1 MKKTTKLAVLLTAAM
16 LSFVACKQPEDK
28 TTDSVPTKPS
38 VDPAELTVEAT
49 KITLSDEDWVAE
61 HFDVGEFTIG
71 LSTKV
76 LDKFTPAE
84 LEEINKK
91 AEHQKDYKDYKILTL
106 EGSTG
111 IGCQIVYFTVSGEK
125 ITVTGMKYVRTLTV
139 KNDFQK
145 KIVSVYAE
153 DTGTKLNWNGY
164 TATASMDAPAEAFD
178 KMDENLTHT
187 FEKVTSCKTNSDK
200 TKFYTSEEHHG
211 ETFIMD
217 LYKKE

>member
-38 VDPAELTVEAT
+38 VNPAELTVEAT
-49 KITLSDEDWVAE
+49 KITLSDGDWVAE
-61 HFDVGEFTIG
+61 HFNVGEFTIS
-71 LSTKV
+71 LSTED
-76 LDKFTPAE
+76 LNKFTPAE

-91 AEHQKDYKDYKILTL
+91 AEHQKDYKILTL

-125 ITVTGMKYVRTLTV
+125 ITVTGMKYVTTITV

-145 KIVSVYAE
+145 KIVSVPAE
-153 DTGTKLNWNGY
+153 DAGIKLNWNVVIQQLPQRM
-164 TATASMDAPAEAFD
+164 SLQKLLIKWM
-178 KMDENLTHT
+178 K
-187 FEKVTSCKTNSDK
+187 
-200 TKFYTSEEHHG
+200 
-211 ETFIMD
+211 I
-217 LYKKE
+217 

>member
-49 KITLSDEDWVAE
+49 KITLSDGDWVAE

-91 AEHQKDYKDYKILTL
+91 AVHQKDDKISVTL
-106 EGSTG
+106 EGSTS
-111 IGCQIVYFTVSGEK
+111 IGGSIVYFTVSGEK
-125 ITVTGMKYVRTLTV
+125 ITVTGIKYVETITV

-164 TATASMDAPAEAFD
+164 TTTASMDAPAEAFD

>member
-38 VDPAELTVEAT
+38 VNPAELTVEAT
-49 KITLSDEDWVAE
+49 KITLSDGDWVAE
-61 HFDVGEFTIG
+61 HFNVGEFTIS
-71 LSTKV
+71 LSTED
-76 LDKFTPAE
+76 LNKFTPAE

-91 AEHQKDYKDYKILTL
+91 AEHQKDYKILTL

-125 ITVTGMKYVRTLTV
+125 ITVTGMKYVTTITV

-145 KIVSVYAE
+145 KIVSVPAE
-153 DTGTKLNWNGY
+153 DAGIKLNWNGY
-164 TATASMDAPAEAFD
+164 TTTASMDAPAEAFD

>member
-28 TTDSVPTKPS
+28 TTDSVPKKPS
-38 VDPAELTVEAT
+38 VNPAELTVEAT
-49 KITLSDEDWVAE
+49 KITLSDGDWVAE
-61 HFDVGEFTIG
+61 HFNVGEFTIS
-71 LSTKV
+71 LSTED
-76 LDKFTPAE
+76 LNKFTPAE

-91 AEHQKDYKDYKILTL
+91 AEHQKDYKILTL

-125 ITVTGMKYVRTLTV
+125 ITVTGMKYVTTITV

-145 KIVSVYAE
+145 KIVSVPAE
-153 DTGTKLNWNGY
+153 DAGIKLNWNGY
-164 TATASMDAPAEAFD
+164 TTTASMDAPAEAFD